1 MFKNN
6 VVRMTHSMSNVR
18 AGSGSWKIEGDYFEA
33 CNCRSICPCIFMG
46 DPDNGDCQLT
56 IAWHIQKGQYGQTRL
71 DGLNAVGVFHTPGNM
86 FTGPKWK
93 AAIYLDEQA
102 SSEQADALG
111 KIFSGQAGGFL
122 AKVGSLIGEVLGV
135 RRASIQFGV
144 DGKRRW
150 LRIPNS
156 LELEIEGLAGSDPN
170 KESLII
176 NPAIAVSPGFDPVIS
191 HSTKYTYHDHGLE
204 WDNSNKNAFYSKFSY
219 AP

>member
-1 MFKNN
+1 
-6 VVRMTHSMSNVR
+6 
-18 AGSGSWKIEGDYFEA
+18 
-33 CNCRSICPCIFMG
+33 
-46 DPDNGDCQLT
+46 
-56 IAWHIQKGQYGQTRL
+56 
-71 DGLNAVGVFHTPGNM
+71 M

-135 RRASIQFGV
+135 RRALIQFRV

-156 LELEIEGLAGSDPN
+156 LELEIEGLAGSDPSR
-170 KESLII
+170 EPLII
-176 NPAIAVSPGFDPVIS
+176 NPAIAVAPGFDPVIS
-191 HSTKYTYHDHGLE
+191 HSTKHTYHDHGLE